1 MQISGPTSPH
11 SLRLHFTSATERQ
24 SLLTS
29 LSPGQDLEARV
40 LDGLSAGRWAIRLMG
55 RTLVAESHLP
65 LVPGQLVEARVD
77 SVGPPL
83 VLTVTGGTGS
93 EVASIGRALQELGLL
108 DDPLNRSIAKGLIG
122 RGMPVDRQGVLSLRD
137 LLGGLPLPAD
147 DPDALE
153 ELVLKAL
160 FLRERGLPVTPDTL
174 AAYLGRLPGGT
185 MGGLLEGL
193 VAFLREL
200 RLTKSPVSDIGTLAD
215 RIHNLLT
222 DGGGLSGDGLAR
234 LVAGLGLDL
243 EGRLA
248 SWIAGG
254 GDGLP
259 EGLGEAIKTALLRLQ
274 AQLTSLDAAGPDR
287 SALEALQGRL
297 RAVLSFLDTL
307 QADNLP
313 HPGRESLQLQIPI
326 LFEGQFRT
334 ADLRVT
340 GRSADGARRVDPDDL
355 RLSLAID
362 LSGIGPLRID
372 LAVVKG
378 TATCGLHAADEER
391 AAFLQTFTGE
401 LKAALESCG
410 YRISEIGCRV
420 FSGLPSDDRDG
431 GTPSVGL
438 DLRV

>member
-1 MQISGPTSPH
+1 MQISGPTPSH
-11 SLRLHFTSATERQ
+11 TLRFHFPSATERQ
-24 SLLTS
+24 ALLTS

-40 LDGLSAGRWAIRLMG
+40 LEGLSEGRWAIRLMG
-55 RTLVAESHLP
+55 RSLVAESRLP
-65 LVPGQLVEARVD
+65 LVPGQLVEARVE

-83 VLTVTGGTGS
+83 VLAVIGGTGS
-93 EVASIGRALQELGLL
+93 EVASIGRALHELGLL

-122 RGMPVDRQGVLSLRD
+122 RGLPVDRQGVLPLRE
-137 LLGGLPLPAD
+137 LLVGLPLTLD
-147 DPDALE
+147 DPDLLE
-153 ELVLKAL
+153 ELVLRAL

-185 MGGLLEGL
+185 MAGLLEGL

-200 RLTKSPVSDIGTLAD
+200 RLSKPPVAEIGTLAD
-215 RIHNLLT
+215 RIQSVLAE
-222 DGGGLSGDGLAR
+222 GGTLSGEGLAR
-234 LVAGLGLDL
+234 LMDGLGLDL

-248 SWIAGG
+248 SWITEGG
-254 GDGLP
+254 QGLP
-259 EGLGEAIKTALLRLQ
+259 AGLEDAIKTALLRLQ
-274 AQLTSLDAAGPDR
+274 AQLALLGASDPDR
-287 SALEALQGRL
+287 GALDALQGRL

-313 HPGRESLQLQIPI
+313 HPGRETFQLQIPI

-334 ADLRVT
+334 ADLRVS
-340 GRSADGARRVDPDDL
+340 GRSADGARRIDPDDL

-372 LAVVKG
+372 LAVVRG
-378 TATCGLHAADEER
+378 TATCSLHATDEER
-391 AAFLQTFTGE
+391 AAFLQTFSGE

-410 YRISEIGCRV
+410 YRISEVGCRV
-420 FSGLPSDDRDG
+420 RSGPPADDGQG